1 MIQKLLICKLLAKSN
16 IMIKKI
22 CLVFIFILLSNISNA
37 SKKIDLQ
44 KQIQSFSWNKR
55 IVLFITKGKYIH
67 FINEVDDFFKKYRC
81 ENEIRNLAYIKIVGD
96 KVNEYIFPDKYKNK
110 YGIWL
115 IGYDGKV
122 KGHSTDISLLK
133 KIHLLIDK
141 MPVRKREMIDSQ
153 EQNGKC
159 N

>member
-1 MIQKLLICKLLAKSN
+1 MILE
-16 IMIKKI
+16 MIKKI
-22 CLVFIFILLSNISNA
+22 CLLFIFITLSSISN
-37 SKKIDLQ
+37 SSEKIDLQ

-81 ENEIRNLAYIKIVGD
+81 ENEIRNLEYIKIVGD
-96 KVNEYIFPDKYKNK
+96 EVNKYIFPDEYKNK

-115 IGYDGKV
+115 IGYDNQI

-133 KIHLLIDK
+133 KIHHLIDK
-141 MPVRKREMIDSQ
+141 MPIRKREMIDSP
-153 EQNGKC
+153 EKNGRC

>member
-1 MIQKLLICKLLAKSN
+1 MILG
-16 IMIKKI
+16 MIKKI
-22 CLVFIFILLSNISNA
+22 CLVFIFIILSNISNA
-37 SKKIDLQ
+37 SEKIDLQ

-67 FINEVDDFFKKYRC
+67 FINEVDDFFKKYKC
-81 ENEIRNLAYIKIVGD
+81 ENEIRNLEYVKIVGD
-96 KVNEYIFPDKYKNK
+96 EVSNYIFPSKYKNK

-115 IGYDGKV
+115 IGYDGQV

-133 KIHLLIDK
+133 KIHHLIDK
-141 MPVRKREMIDSQ
+141 MPIRKREMIDSR
-153 EQNGKC
+153 EKNGRC

>member
-1 MIQKLLICKLLAKSN
+1 MILE
-16 IMIKKI
+16 MIKKVYI
-22 CLVFIFILLSNISNA
+22 LFIFLILPNISI
-37 SKKIDLQ
+37 SSEKIDLQ

-67 FINEVDDFFKKYRC
+67 FINEVDDFFKKYSC
-81 ENEIRNLAYIKIVGD
+81 ENEIRNLEYIKIVGD
-96 KVNEYIFPDKYKNK
+96 EISNYIFPDKYNNK

-115 IGYDGKV
+115 IGYDGQV

-133 KIHLLIDK
+133 KIHRLIDK
-141 MPVRKREMIDSQ
+141 MPIRKKEMIDSP